1 MLKRYDGDVEN
12 DLCLTFAVEHDDF
25 GARETVE
32 LRDGGAAVAV
42 TSENRIEYIHL
53 MADYR
58 LNRELSEQTRAFVG
72 GVHAVVPAGWLR
84 LFSTREL
91 QRLIRG
97 DDAPVDVADMRR
109 HTRYAGGYHDLA
121 PTIRDLW
128 SVLGECGA
136 EDRALFVKFATGC
149 SKPPLLGFAHLQPP
163 LTIQCVSGQAVRAAP
178 PTAAAAPP
186 RRRAAHCRAAAP
198 SAGDAIGPR
207 ALRRRPHRDHAA
219 AHRIHVLQPAQVTKL
234 QE

>member
-128 SVLGECGA
+128 SVLGECDA

-163 LTIQCVSGQAVRAAP
+163 LTIQCVSGQAVR
-178 PTAAAAPP
+178 TAPP
-186 RRRAAHCRAAAP
+186 RRPLPRRAHCRAAAP